1 MSLLIGREYSKKGR
15 EKRAGGGN
23 LCLNNVS
30 KTGVAEK
37 MSNKE
42 KNLSAREVNRGK
54 GIEKN
59 VRDVNLCLNYD
70 SKANEAEKMRNKGNI
85 FA

>member
-54 GIEKN
+54 GREEGIMTEN
-59 VRDVNLCLNYD
+59 ICLL
-70 SKANEAEKMRNKGNI
+70 
-85 FA
+85 